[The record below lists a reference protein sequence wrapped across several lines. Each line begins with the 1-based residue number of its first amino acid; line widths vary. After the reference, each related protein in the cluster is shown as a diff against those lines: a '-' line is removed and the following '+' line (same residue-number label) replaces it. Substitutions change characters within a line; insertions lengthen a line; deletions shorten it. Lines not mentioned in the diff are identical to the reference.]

1 MCYLNNLN
9 SFEQGMMAATIV
21 VGFVILILLV
31 FVFAIQLFY
40 CIGLYKMGK
49 RAGVRNSWLA
59 FIFPFDVYVMGKL
72 IGPNR
77 VRMFGR
83 NVDDPGK
90 ALVLT
95 MLGMIV
101 ASIMTSMLVTYGGVI
116 GAILGLFLGFATL
129 LGTIFV
135 YICRYKFLTKY
146 KGETGAV
153 LFLISVVFNIAWPFI
168 VFSLRNLDPIDDESD
183 YSSHDDY
190 NSYGGYY
197 NNNYYEG

>member
-1 MCYLNNLN
+1 MNNLN